1 MKEFIKKI
9 IANFSRIFT
18 WSIKPDLKKIQKD
31 VAGQKDILINDY
43 INKYLWANP
52 KYSDPKKL
60 NQYEYQVYSQ
70 NGEDG
75 IIQEIFKRIGT
86 TNKFFFEFG
95 VDNNIECNTLLL
107 LIQGWKGCWLDGDI
121 KQVNFMKKKFQQL
134 ISEKKLEV
142 KQAFITAENIEDLLS
157 EANAP
162 KDLDLLSI
170 DIDSNDYFVWKAIS
184 KYSPRVVVIEY
195 NAMFKPP
202 IEFSVNYDPTKQL
215 PVQSH
220 FGASLKS
227 LEILGTHKGY
237 KLVGC
242 NFLGANAFFVRKDLI
257 DDKFAEPFTAENHYE
272 PPRYFLINKV
282 GHRRDFGEFVIP
294 SPK

>member
-1 MKEFIKKI
+1 MRNLIKKTI
-9 IANFSRIFT
+9 YNFSRIFT
-18 WSIKPDLKKIQKD
+18 WSINADIEKIRKEITSQKKI
-31 VAGQKDILINDY
+31 LIDDY
-43 INKYLWANP
+43 LQKYLFQNP

-60 NQYEYQVYSQ
+60 TLYEYQVYSQ

-107 LIQGWKGCWLDGDI
+107 LLQGWTGCWLDGDK
-121 KQVNFMKKKFQQL
+121 KQVGFIKNTFKDL
-134 ISEKKLEV
+134 ISQNKLLV
-142 KQAFITAENIEDLLS
+142 SQAFITAENIESLLA
-157 EANAP
+157 EARAP

-170 DIDSNDYFVWKAIS
+170 DIDGNDYWVWKAIS
-184 KYSPRVVVIEY
+184 KYKPRVVVIEY

-202 IEFSVNYDPTKQL
+202 IEFSVSYEPDKQFI
-215 PVQSH
+215 VRSH

-227 LEILGTHKGY
+227 LEILASLKGY

-242 NFLGANAFFVRKDLI
+242 NFTGANAFFIREDLI
-257 DDKFAEPFTAENHYE
+257 GDKFHEPFTAENHHE
-272 PPRYFLINKV
+272 PPRYFLIDKV
-282 GHRRDFGEFVIP
+282 GHKRNFGKFEIP